1 MTKPR
6 SSRLSKTQI
15 NLFWGLV
22 TGDHRLK
29 PWRDGKWSVEFLLD
43 GCPCGGG
50 LGVDPRT
57 VYALARAGWIDHDGR
72 PLRPDV
78 GVPNDA

>member
-6 SSRLSKTQI
+6 PRRLSKTQI

-22 TGDHRLK
+22 IREHRRLK
-29 PWRDGKWSVEFLLD
+29 PWRDGKWSVEFLD
-43 GCPCGGG
+43 GGYPCGGG

-57 VYALARAGWIDHDGR
+57 VYALARMNSGTVYLLKSMGS
-72 PLRPDV
+72 
-78 GVPNDA
+78 